1 MKGTIRKRGD
11 KFQVIFPYKDDEG
24 NWKQRSKT
32 AATQS
37 QANAILKKFNYE
49 QDAVKVDNPKFS
61 EVAKMWIDEK
71 SLKSA
76 QNTINTYRSNVD
88 FILQRL
94 KDIGIKD
101 YKRKDFVDL
110 YRSIFES
117 GYEAKAYK
125 GTINMV
131 MAYAIRLNLITSNPA
146 QGIGIERTEKKK
158 DATMFSQRERIE
170 ILNDLDGTVYYY
182 MVYIVLKTGL
192 RIGELQG
199 LHWKNV
205 DLEKRELN
213 ICQQM
218 LASGEITD
226 RLKTENSYRIVTL
239 DTETVELFLDF
250 AKSPYNNGGL
260 LFPNRNYR
268 SRLNTKLWK
277 YAATAHDLRHNHGT
291 DLLKIATVA
300 DAAARMGHTV
310 EEYIKT
316 YVHPTNAEQK
326 SIADKL
332 NAPEYSLCDRFVTEE
347 GGKVVKMTDINARR
361 SSSL

>member
-11 KFQVIFPYKDDEG
+11 KFQVIFPYKDDSGE
-24 NWKQRSKT
+24 WKQRSKT
-32 AATQS
+32 ADTQS
-37 QANAILKKFNYE
+37 QANAILKKFNYD
-49 QDAVKVDNPKFS
+49 QDTVKVDNPKFS

-71 SLKSA
+71 SLKA
-76 QNTINTYRSNVD
+76 ATNTINTYKSNVD

-94 KDIGIKD
+94 ADIGIKD
-101 YKRKDFVDL
+101 YTRKHFVDL
-110 YRSIFES
+110 YKSIGES
-117 GYEAKAYK
+117 GYEPKAYK
-125 GTINMV
+125 GTVNMV
-131 MAYAIRLNLITSNPA
+131 MAYAIRLNLISVNPA

-158 DATMFSQRERIE
+158 DATMFSQRERME
-170 ILNDLDGTVYYY
+170 ILKDQGDTVYYY
-182 MVYIVLKTGL
+182 MIYLILKTGL

-199 LHWKNV
+199 LHWDNI
-205 DLEKRELN
+205 DLANRELKV
-213 ICQQM
+213 CQQM
-218 LASGEITD
+218 LASGEITE
-226 RLKTENSYRIVTL
+226 RLKTENSHRTVML
-239 DTETVELFLDF
+239 DTETTELLWDF

-332 NAPEYSLCDRFVTEE
+332 NAPEYSLCDRFVTEY
-347 GGKVVKMTDINARR
+347 GGNVVRMADINDRKG
-361 SSSL
+361 SSL

>member
-1 MKGTIRKRGD
+1 MKGTIRKRGS
-11 KFQVIFPYKDDEG
+11 KFQVIFPYKDESG
-24 NWKQRSKT
+24 KWKQRSVT
-32 AATQS
+32 CDTRTE
-37 QANAILKKFNYE
+37 ANEKLKELNIESDSISSK
-49 QDAVKVDNPKFS
+49 NPKFS

-76 QNTINTYRSNVD
+76 TNTINTYKSNVD
-88 FILQRL
+88 FILRRL
-94 KDIGIKD
+94 PDIGIKD
-101 YKRKDFVDL
+101 YTRKHFVDL
-110 YRSIFES
+110 YKGIGKS
-117 GYEAKAYK
+117 GYEPKAYK
-125 GTINMV
+125 GTVNMV
-131 MAYAIRLNLITSNPA
+131 MTYAIRLNLIVSNPA

-158 DATMFSQRERIE
+158 DATMFSQRERVE
-170 ILNDLDGTVYYY
+170 ILKGQGDTVYYY
-182 MVYIVLKTGL
+182 MVYLILKTGL

-199 LHWKNV
+199 LHWDNI
-205 DLEKRELN
+205 DLANRELKV
-213 ICQQM
+213 CQQM
-218 LASGEITD
+218 LASGEITE
-226 RLKTENSYRIVTL
+226 RLKTENSHRTVML
-239 DTETVELFLDF
+239 DAETTELLWDF

-268 SRLNTKLWK
+268 SRLNTRLWK

-347 GGKVVKMTDINARR
+347 GGKVVRMADKNARK